1 MGNSVRIRTTPNGN
15 DKYLKVNLEQ
25 DFDFIEILSIKISQ
39 EEAYRNYCSD
49 YGVVVGRVIVNN
61 GFGVPNA
68 KVSIFIPID
77 EVDSQN
83 PTLKALY
90 PYEVVIDKNSDGI
103 RYNLLTNTNDT
114 NNKCFTP
121 VGTFPSKREMLDN
134 ETMLSL
140 YCKYYKF
147 TTTTNNAGD
156 FMIFGVPLGNHIL
169 HIDADISDIGSISQ
183 RPYDLIRE
191 GSSPKL
197 FDSPNK
203 FKGGN
208 NLDKMPQIKTV
219 NVGVNV
225 QPFWGDPETCQ
236 IGITRADANLN
247 YTVTPS
253 AIFMGGIFGDQAK
266 NSINKRCRPRKKIG
280 LFCEQVTGP
289 GMIEM
294 IRKNING
301 EIEDFDIEGGQ
312 LIDDNGTW
320 AYQIPMNLDY
330 MLTDEE
336 GNLVPSDDENVGI
349 PTRANVRFKIGMD
362 ETGGEGRLRTRAKF
376 LVPNNPYSKNDI
388 DYNFGTKTKPN
399 SFKDLY
405 WNKIYT
411 VSNFISRFQ
420 TAGGVNNKNM
430 IGMKNVDDCAGDKTP
445 FPFNRVDTD
454 VNPIFSI
461 ICLIIK
467 IIAFLIYVMNSFIIP
482 AINAVFK
489 ILNTIIGGIVDMVN
503 QIISF
508 VCDLINYIPL
518 APSCG
523 LSPIIFNEINYIG
536 CLTVKCPTDDDPSYF
551 APGCQPTG
559 GLDGGEAFNAAEPQ
573 PDYYCNDAQEH
584 KCTLIDNAVGLD
596 DCMAFQM
603 AQSLNMFQFDFYNDW
618 VNGSL
623 YSFLLKYKKR
633 RRSQEKFCEYDCD
646 DFVGESNYSGVD
658 GNQNGKPD
666 NNCRSNFLL
675 DSCVVGEAS
684 PTDDN
689 VQKEKNESG
698 TLREGL
704 VKKYENEFYYA
715 ATTHNA
721 AYKLFATDIICLGS
735 ILKDDWQGVPNLQ
748 QYLIPSTYKIPPE
761 IQELDDDNSLLSCGM
776 VDIGGNTKGLFF
788 GIDCLGLHVNRD
800 QCLNIRHICEFG
812 VDTDESTEDPITG
825 SITQADCNIG
835 ASDINEI
842 SKEFRDAF
850 TLLNNGTI
858 NPIFTTPLDTDFNL
872 ENAGYYDFT
881 AGPSV
886 NGIDYINF
894 RGYDEIALTNYQ
906 QPKHSFFMYFG
917 LLPGKS
923 ALEKMNIKYFNEC
936 KYVEV
941 SDFIIDT
948 STTPNTGLTTDAGSI
963 TFSFNGGFPQFT
975 YTVTNSN
982 GDIIDEGTTSETNNI
997 ITINGLAE
1005 GIYVISAT
1013 DALSNPVVKE
1023 VSVTGPPSLY
1033 CSVSVTNNISNLGAT
1048 DGEITVTSLGGG
1060 QPPYTYTLSD
1070 TSNEISTDP
1079 VTQLQTFN
1087 NLGLGVYT
1095 VDIVDSALN
1104 HCITTGLTI
1113 TGPSVINLSV
1123 TPTNVSCYNGNN
1135 GSLNISVTGGIP
1147 PYSLNTTGTNTYTT
1161 QAIINNLIV
1170 GSYTTTVVD
1179 SYGTTA
1185 QTTTNITNLA
1195 PQLIT
1200 SAAQPSILEKQC
1212 DPNNY
1217 KPSFIINNY
1226 NYQQYGSSVYV
1237 EYSTDNG
1244 DNWSLPILVNV
1255 TGSTQVITFSVD
1267 NSLPLIPRNS
1277 VSSSV
1282 VVRFSNTS
1290 DGLCRSNSTSIP
1302 KNLMTLPNSQLTA
1315 TKTQNTSNTNNWD
1328 VTTSGGIGSITFYSN
1343 SNGTSAIINNG
1354 SSATINFQPYSV
1366 VDSVGCTVNI

>member
-1 MGNSVRIRTTPNGN
+1 MGNSIRIRTTPNGN

-25 DFDFIEILSIKISQ
+25 NFDFIEILSLKISQ
-39 EEAYRNYCSD
+39 EEAYINYCSD

-77 EVDSQN
+77 DVDSQN
-83 PTLKALY
+83 PTLKSLY
-90 PYEVVIDKNSDGI
+90 PYEVVTDKNSDGV
-103 RYNLLTNTNDT
+103 RYNLLTNSNDT

-121 VGTFPSKREMLDN
+121 VGTFPTKREMLDN

-147 TTTTNNAGD
+147 TTTTNHAGD

-169 HIDADISDIGSISQ
+169 HIDADMSDIGLISQ

-197 FDSPNK
+197 FESPNK
-203 FKGGN
+203 FKGGK

-236 IGITRADANLN
+236 IGITRVDASLN

-253 AIFMGGIFGDQAK
+253 AIFMGSIFGDQAK

-280 LFCEQVTGP
+280 LFCEQVTSSGT
-289 GMIEM
+289 IEM

-301 EIEDFDIEGGQ
+301 EIEDFDVEGGQ
-312 LIDDNGTW
+312 LIDDDGTW

-330 MLTDEE
+330 VLTDEE

-349 PTRANVRFKIGMD
+349 PTRASVRFKIGMN

-376 LVPNNPYSKNDI
+376 LVPNNPYDINDI
-388 DYNFGTKTKPN
+388 DYNFGTKTKPK

-430 IGMKNVDDCAGDKTP
+430 IGVKNVDGCAGDKTP
-445 FPFNRVDTD
+445 FPFNRVDTE

-489 ILNTIIGGIVDMVN
+489 ILNTIIGVIVSIIN
-503 QIISF
+503 SIISF

-518 APSCG
+518 APPCN
-523 LSPIIFNEINYIG
+523 LSPIIFNEIPYIG
-536 CLTVKCPTDDDPSYF
+536 CLTVRCPSDDNPSYF
-551 APGCQPTG
+551 APGCRPSG
-559 GLDGGEAFNAAEPQ
+559 GLDGGEAFNAADPR
-573 PDYYCNDAQEH
+573 PDYYCGDGDGH
-584 KCTLIDNAVGLD
+584 SCSLLDYAVGLD
-596 DCMAFQM
+596 DCIAFQM

-618 VNGSL
+618 INGSL

-633 RRSQEKFCEYDCD
+633 RKGQEKFCEYDCS
-646 DFVGESNYSGVD
+646 DFTSDINYSGVD
-658 GNQNGKPD
+658 SNENGNPD
-666 NNCRSNFLL
+666 NNCHSNFLL
-675 DSCVVGEAS
+675 DSCS
-684 PTDDN
+684 TISNDN
-689 VQKEKNESG
+689 NAQNEKTESG

-704 VKKYENEFYYA
+704 IKKYENEFYYA

-721 AYKLFATDIICLGS
+721 TYKLFATDIICLGS
-735 ILKDDWQGVPNLQ
+735 VLKDDWQGTPNLQ
-748 QYLIPSTYKIPPE
+748 EYLIPSTYKIPPE
-761 IQELDDDNSLLSCGM
+761 IQELDDNGSMLSCGM
-776 VDIGGNTKGLFF
+776 VDIGGNTRGLFF
-788 GIDCLGLHVNRD
+788 GIDCLGLHVNKE

-825 SITQADCNIG
+825 SITVADCNIG
-835 ASDINEI
+835 ARDINEI

-850 TLLNNGTI
+850 THLNNGTI
-858 NPIFTTPLDTDFNL
+858 NPNFTTTLNTDFNL
-872 ENAGYYDFT
+872 TNVGAYNFT
-881 AGPSV
+881 LGLPD
-886 NGIDYINF
+886 NGTDYINF
-894 RGYDEIALTNYQ
+894 RGYNSNATTTYN

-917 LLPGKS
+917 IIPGKS
-923 ALEKMNIKYFNEC
+923 ALEKMNSKYFKNC
-936 KYVEV
+936 KYVDA
-941 SDFIIDT
+941 SDVIIDSSTLPDT
-948 STTPNTGLTTDAGSI
+948 SSISNDGSI
-963 TFSFNGGFPQFT
+963 TFTFDGGIPEYT
-975 YTVTNSN
+975 YTVTDSN
-982 GDIIDEGTTSETNNI
+982 GNVIDSGITTPTSRT
-997 ITINGLAE
+997 ITITGLGE

-1013 DALSNPVVKE
+1013 DSISNPVVKE
-1023 VSVTGPPSLY
+1023 VSVTGPAPLY
-1033 CSVSVTNNISNLGAT
+1033 CSVSVTQNISGIGVS

-1060 QPPYTYTLSD
+1060 EQPYIYTLTNS
-1070 TSNEISTDP
+1070 SNVIVSFGP
-1079 VTQLQTFN
+1079 VVQNQTFI
-1087 NLGLGVYT
+1087 NLGLDTIGYT

-1104 HCITTGLTI
+1104 HCVTTGLTI
-1113 TGPSVINLSV
+1113 TGPSAINLSV
-1123 TPTNVSCYNGNN
+1123 TKTDVSCYNGNN

-1161 QAIINNLIV
+1161 QAVVNNLIA
-1170 GSYTTTVVD
+1170 GTYTTTVVD

-1185 QTTTNITNLA
+1185 QTTTTITSP

-1200 SAAQPSILEKQC
+1200 SAVQPNILAKQC

-1217 KPSFIINNY
+1217 TPYFVINGY
-1226 NYQQYGSSVYV
+1226 AGTAYVQYSL
-1237 EYSTDNG
+1237 DNG
-1244 DNWSLPILVNV
+1244 SNWSTPPIPYNV
-1255 TGSTQVITFSVD
+1255 TGSTHLIT
-1267 NSLPLIPRNS
+1267 LPPINKNL
-1277 VSSSV
+1277 VSTSV
-1282 VVRFSNTS
+1282 VVRFSNTIGGS
-1290 DGLCRSNSTSIP
+1290 CYSNNTSIV
-1302 KNLMTLPNSQLTA
+1302 KTSMVLPNSQFTA
-1315 TKTQNTSNTNNWD
+1315 TRTN
-1328 VTTSGGIGSITFYSN
+1328 VSGGFTLSISGGFSPYTVYDEYNVIITPNNSGVYLSN
-1343 SNGTSAIINNG
+1343 SN
-1354 SSATINFQPYSV
+1354 TISIK
-1366 VDSVGCTVNI
+1366 DSVGCTITI

>member
-25 DFDFIEILSIKISQ
+25 NFDFIEILSLKISQ

-77 EVDSQN
+77 DVDSNN

-90 PYEVVIDKNSDGI
+90 PYEVVTDKNSDGI
-103 RYNLLTNTNDT
+103 RYNLLTNSNDT

-121 VGTFPSKREMLDN
+121 VGTFPTKREVLDN

-147 TTTTNNAGD
+147 TTTTNHAGD

-169 HIDADISDIGSISQ
+169 HIDSDISDIGPISQ

-191 GSSPKL
+191 GSSPKM

-203 FKGGN
+203 FKGGK

-236 IGITRADANLN
+236 IGITRADASLN

-253 AIFMGGIFGDQAK
+253 AIFIGSIFGDQAK
-266 NSINKRCRPRKKIG
+266 HSINKRCRPRKKIG
-280 LFCEQVTGP
+280 LFCDQVTSQGT
-289 GMIEM
+289 IEM
-294 IRKNING
+294 IRKDING
-301 EIEDFDIEGGQ
+301 DIEDYDIEGGQ
-312 LIDDNGTW
+312 LIDDDGTW

-336 GNLVPSDDENVGI
+336 GNLVPSDDENIGL
-349 PTRANVRFKIGMD
+349 PTRASVRFKIGMN

-376 LVPNNPYSKNDI
+376 LVPNNPYNVNDI
-388 DYNFGTKTKPN
+388 DYDFGTKTKPN

-430 IGMKNVDDCAGDKTP
+430 IALKNVDDCAGDKTP
-445 FPFNRVDTD
+445 LPFNRVDTD
-454 VNPIFSI
+454 LNPIFSI

-482 AINAVFK
+482 AINVVFK
-489 ILNTIIGGIVDMVN
+489 ILNTIIGGIVNVIN
-503 QIISF
+503 SIISF

-518 APSCG
+518 APPCN
-523 LSPIIFNEINYIG
+523 LNPIVFNEIAYIG
-536 CLTVKCPTDDDPSYF
+536 CLTVKCPSDDNPSYF
-551 APGCQPTG
+551 APGCKPNG
-559 GLDGGEAFNAAEPQ
+559 GLDNGEAFNAADPQ
-573 PDYYCNDAQEH
+573 PDYYCGDSSGHNCSLLEY
-584 KCTLIDNAVGLD
+584 AVGLD
-596 DCMAFQM
+596 DCIAFEMAK
-603 AQSLNMFQFDFYNDW
+603 SLNMFQFEFYNDW
-618 VNGSL
+618 INGSL

-633 RRSQEKFCEYDCD
+633 RKGQEKFCEYDCD
-646 DFVGESNYSGVD
+646 DFVGDPNYSGVD
-658 GNQNGKPD
+658 SNENGNPD
-666 NNCRSNFLL
+666 NSCHSNLLL
-675 DSCVVGEAS
+675 DSCSTTSNDINAQNDKTE
-684 PTDDN
+684 T
-689 VQKEKNESG
+689 G
-698 TLREGL
+698 TIREGL
-704 VKKYENEFYYA
+704 VKKYEGEFYYA
-715 ATTHNA
+715 ATNHD
-721 AYKLFATDIICLGS
+721 AYYRLYATDIVCLGS

-748 QYLIPSTYKIPPE
+748 QYLIPSTYKIPPD
-761 IQELDDDNSLLSCGM
+761 IQELDDDGSMLSCGM
-776 VDIGGNTKGLFF
+776 VDIGGNTNGLFF
-788 GIDCLGLHVNRD
+788 GIDCLGLHVNKA

-812 VDTDESTEDPITG
+812 VDSDESTEDPITG
-825 SITQADCNIG
+825 TIIEADCIIG
-835 ASDINEI
+835 ARDINEI

-858 NPIFTTPLDTDFNL
+858 NPNFTTPLDSDFNL
-872 ENAGYYDFT
+872 QNTISYNFI
-881 AGPSV
+881 AGPPS

-894 RGYDEIALTNYQ
+894 RGNDVIALTNYQ

-923 ALEKMNIKYFNEC
+923 ALEKMNTKFFNEC
-936 KYVEV
+936 KFVDV
-941 SDFIIDT
+941 SDFIIDS
-948 STTPNTGLTTDAGSI
+948 STTPSISNDGSI
-963 TFSFNGGFPQFT
+963 TFTFDGGFPEFT
-975 YTVTNSN
+975 YTVTDSN
-982 GDIIDEGTTSETNNI
+982 GVIIANGTTSPISSI

-1005 GIYVISAT
+1005 GVYVISAT
-1013 DALSNPVVKE
+1013 DSLSNPVIKE
-1023 VSVTGPPSLY
+1023 VSVTGPPTLY
-1033 CSVSVTNNISNLGAT
+1033 CSVNVTQNISGLGVS
-1048 DGEITVTSLGGG
+1048 DGIITVTSLGGG
-1060 QPPYTYTLSD
+1060 QPTYTYTLTNSLGGL
-1070 TSNEISTDP
+1070 ISSGP
-1079 VTQLQTFN
+1079 AAQFQTFT
-1087 NLGLGVYT
+1087 GLPLDAIGYT
-1095 VDIVDSALN
+1095 VDIVDAASN

-1113 TGPSVINLSV
+1113 TGPSAINLSV
-1123 TPTNVSCYNGNN
+1123 TKTDVNCYNGNN
-1135 GSLNISVTGGIP
+1135 GSLVINVTGGVP
-1147 PYSLNTTGTNTYTT
+1147 PYSMNTTGPNTYTT
-1161 QAIINNLIV
+1161 QANINNLIV

-1200 SAAQPSILEKQC
+1200 SAAQPSILAKQC

-1217 KPSFIINNY
+1217 IPSFIINNY
-1226 NYQQYGSSVYV
+1226 TGTAYV
-1237 EYSTDNG
+1237 EYRIDNG
-1244 DNWSLPILVNV
+1244 SWSSPIPYNV
-1255 TGSTQVITFSVD
+1255 TSSNHLITLPSV
-1267 NSLPLIPRNS
+1267 PRTS
-1277 VSSSV
+1277 VTSSV
-1282 VVRFSNTS
+1282 VARFSNTS
-1290 DGLCRSNSTSIP
+1290 GGSCYSNNTSIV
-1302 KNLMTLPNSQLTA
+1302 KTAMALPNSQLSA
-1315 TKTQNTSNTNNWD
+1315 TKTQNGSNWD
-1328 VTTSGGIGSITFYSN
+1328 VTTSGGIGGITFYSN
-1343 SNGTSAIINNG
+1343 NNGTGTSATINNG
-1354 SSATINFQPYSV
+1354 SSGTITFQPFSA
-1366 VDSVGCTVNI
+1366 VDSVGCIVTI